1 MGDNEDCEETLSSDV
16 RKNDEEEE
24 EESNFGE
31 GAMAR

>member
-1 MGDNEDCEETLSSDV
+1 MGDNVDCEETLSSEV
-16 RKNDEEEE
+16 RKNDDEEE